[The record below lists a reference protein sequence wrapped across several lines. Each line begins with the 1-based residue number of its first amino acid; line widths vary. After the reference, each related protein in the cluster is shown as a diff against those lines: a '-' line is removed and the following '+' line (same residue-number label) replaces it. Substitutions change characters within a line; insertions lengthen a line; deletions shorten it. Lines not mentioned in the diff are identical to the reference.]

1 MLGLRN
7 GLKTGLKSVAP
18 ARLISTSAVAAKSTY
33 RTPDFGDYI
42 KENNDADKGRSY
54 AYFMVGSLGLL
65 SSAGAKS
72 TVETFIASMSA
83 SADVLAMAK
92 VEVNLAA
99 IPEGKNVVVKWQGKP
114 VFIRHRTDHEIQEA
128 NSVDM
133 SALKDPQT
141 DSDRVQKPEWLVMLG
156 ICTHLG
162 CVPIG
167 EAGDFGGWFCP
178 CHGSHYDIS
187 GRIRRGPAPL
197 NLEIPAYDFTDDET
211 LMVG

>member
-1 MLGLRN
+1 MLGLRTSFKGSLRALN
-7 GLKTGLKSVAP
+7 KQS
-18 ARLISTSAVAAKSTY
+18 RLMSSSAVAAKSTY
-33 RTPDFGDYI
+33 RTPDFGDYL
-42 KENNDADKGRSY
+42 KENNDADKNRSF

-65 SSAGAKS
+65 SSVGAKS
-72 TVETFIASMSA
+72 TVETFISSMSA

-114 VFIRHRTDHEIQEA
+114 VFIRHRTQGEIDEA
-128 NSVDM
+128 NAVDM

-141 DSDRVQKPEWLVMLG
+141 DSDRVKNPEWLVMLG

-187 GRIRRGPAPL
+187 GRIRKGPAPL
-197 NLEIPAYDFTDDET
+197 NLEIPEYEFDDT
-211 LMVG
+211 KLIVG